1 MATLRTDQVS
11 LKDPYDGTMV
21 SLASAESAL
30 ASDIREIGANTTD
43 QPTQATLLR
52 LQYKMQVFSF
62 FAEFTSTLT
71 KKVGDVFSGIVR
83 NF

>member
-1 MATLRTDQVS
+1 MATVPTEVS
-11 LKDPYDGTMV
+11 LKLPYDQTLV
-21 SLASAESAL
+21 SLASAESELAL
-30 ASDIREIGANTTD
+30 DINTIGSNVTD
-43 QPTQATLLR
+43 QPSQATLLR

>member
-1 MATLRTDQVS
+1 MATVPTQVS
-11 LKDPYDGTMV
+11 LKLPYDQTLI
-21 SLASAESAL
+21 SLGSAESELAL
-30 ASDIREIGANTTD
+30 DINTIGSNVTD
-43 QPTQATLLR
+43 QPSQATLLR